1 MDRLTVEL
9 VSIIVVLLGGFGTLI
24 FQIGRWHKL
33 IEDVEVRLTAH
44 EKHCVDREKEIRDR
58 LERGGKNIAVLQGGQ
73 EHIKGELKE
82 IKGLLKDQK

>member
-1 MDRLTVEL
+1 MNWLTVEL

-24 FQIGRWHKL
+24 YRIGRWHKVL
-33 IEDVEVRLTAH
+33 EDVEVRLTLH

-82 IKGLLKDQK
+82 IKDLLREPK